1 MLKIYKLFIFISLI
15 TISKL
20 TYSQINVDIL
30 TQVDSSFISKDT
42 ISICAE
48 NVIGLYANVSG
59 GTSPYTYDWYGA
71 DSLLM
76 GTSSPFTTF
85 IASNPGTYMIGC
97 LVTDDYG
104 NVCKDSVII
113 IVKALPDLILSPL
126 NDSICIGDSIT
137 LTASG
142 ASTILWFDDNDN
154 LIGWGSQI
162 IISPTSNT
170 NYFVVGVQSGCSK
183 TQSIN
188 IKVFQPP
195 IVNAGNDTIICS
207 LDSISLH
214 ASASNYLNIQWTSN
228 GTGNYTNTNDLNTIY
243 IPSTQDW
250 ANGSVILTLTA
261 SGYADCPDA
270 HDQLTI
276 NFIDVPDLISSTD
289 TTICEGESVTI
300 SANGANSFL
309 WSEGSNTSSII
320 VSPSLNTTYYV
331 TGSIDICQRIDS
343 FIVYVNP
350 APIFNLGND
359 TTICYNDSVTIHA
372 PLGFAGYQW
381 NTGDTTNFIS
391 VIPTDTTTYTV
402 TVTNEY
408 GCTASDDITIN
419 VRPDLG
425 IDAGADQSIC
435 EGQST
440 VLSASGG
447 ISYIWS
453 TGETTANITVTPTDT
468 TVYYVTGTDGIC
480 NDIDS
485 VIVNVY
491 PNLINLIT
499 TPDTQVC
506 MGDAITLEVYGAQT
520 YLWSTGQTDST
531 IQVIINSDTTYY
543 VTGYAYGCERE
554 DSVVITVGTPITLN
568 ISPADTTVCPGS
580 NVILTVEGA
589 TNYLWNTGDTGSSIV
604 VIPYD
609 TTIYSV
615 TGYDSGC
622 TAQIS
627 AIVNTYSVDMV
638 TIDSIPPICTGDS
651 AQLIANGTGIIYWST
666 GDTTNSIWV
675 SPTNDTI
682 YIVNML
688 DTNGCITSDTI
699 NVVVSLPPNVI
710 LNYTSPACMNSYIN
724 ISAQNA
730 TYYSWSTGDSTA
742 EIIIYLEQ
750 DTTIYVTA
758 TNIYGCSSIDSIT
771 IIPDSSAIITHMN
784 DTIVCMHTILGLWA
798 NGANTIIWSTGDTGN
813 VINSIITQD
822 TTFYIHSI
830 SGTCESY
837 DSIHVQIYPPL
848 YVDAG
853 HDTTVMAGTNAYLH
867 GNVIGGGVSS
877 ISWSPSDSMQGSNT
891 LNPIVVVD
899 SSMYFILTVT
909 DTNGCTWM
917 DMVYVNVIPYGIY
930 LESLSDTIICSGDS
944 LILSVNH
951 LFGGTPPYSYEW
963 IIDTNSDTLFGNP
976 ITILPTGNSYIYLSV
991 SDSEGYFTYDTMY
1004 VSVIT
1009 TPEPDLPDTLHIC
1022 YGDTVAL
1029 DPQTLGSCLWSTG
1042 DTSSILEILITQ
1054 DTLIYLTITN
1064 NICSAYD
1071 TSLIFMKPLPYIYI
1085 YPASDSLCP
1094 GDTAV
1099 FVVISDGTIQW
1110 DNGSINDTLM
1120 FEAITND
1127 TIYVTSE
1134 LNSCYST
1141 AFATTYIYEV
1151 PDIILNTNAWNDEV
1165 LPGQPLILEI
1175 LPNTFSYYIVNNSEN
1190 TFTDTI
1196 NHFSLY
1202 ISPGGDLIY
1211 VIAVTSEG
1219 CESYETIFIN
1229 SRTIPNG
1236 FTPNADNVNDVFMPG
1251 VPIKILNRWGQ
1262 VVYEGDNGWDGTI
1275 DNKQAMPGTYFY
1287 IIELQD
1293 ENGKLIKTY
1302 KGDLLLIKN

>member
-568 ISPADTTVCPGS
+568 ISPTDTTVCPGS

-688 DTNGCITSDTI
+688 DTNGCVTSDTI

-951 LFGGTPPYSYEW
+951 LFGGTPPYSYE
-963 IIDTNSDTLFGNP
+963 G
-976 ITILPTGNSYIYLSV
+976 
-991 SDSEGYFTYDTMY
+991 
-1004 VSVIT
+1004 
-1009 TPEPDLPDTLHIC
+1009 
-1022 YGDTVAL
+1022 
-1029 DPQTLGSCLWSTG
+1029 
-1042 DTSSILEILITQ
+1042 
-1054 DTLIYLTITN
+1054 
-1064 NICSAYD
+1064 
-1071 TSLIFMKPLPYIYI
+1071 
-1085 YPASDSLCP
+1085 
-1094 GDTAV
+1094 
-1099 FVVISDGTIQW
+1099 
-1110 DNGSINDTLM
+1110 
-1120 FEAITND
+1120 
-1127 TIYVTSE
+1127 
-1134 LNSCYST
+1134 
-1141 AFATTYIYEV
+1141 
-1151 PDIILNTNAWNDEV
+1151 
-1165 LPGQPLILEI
+1165 
-1175 LPNTFSYYIVNNSEN
+1175 
-1190 TFTDTI
+1190 
-1196 NHFSLY
+1196 
-1202 ISPGGDLIY
+1202 
-1211 VIAVTSEG
+1211 
-1219 CESYETIFIN
+1219 
-1229 SRTIPNG
+1229 
-1236 FTPNADNVNDVFMPG
+1236 
-1251 VPIKILNRWGQ
+1251 
-1262 VVYEGDNGWDGTI
+1262 
-1275 DNKQAMPGTYFY
+1275 
-1287 IIELQD
+1287 
-1293 ENGKLIKTY
+1293 
-1302 KGDLLLIKN
+1302 

>member
-520 YLWSTGQTDST
+520 YIWSTGQTDST

-688 DTNGCITSDTI
+688 DTNGCVTSDTI

>member
-276 NFIDVPDLISSTD
+276 NFIDIPDLISSTD

-568 ISPADTTVCPGS
+568 ISPTDTTVCPGS

-688 DTNGCITSDTI
+688 DTNGCVTSDTI

>member
-568 ISPADTTVCPGS
+568 ISPTDTTVCPGS

-688 DTNGCITSDTI
+688 DTNGCVTSDTI

>member
-372 PLGFAGYQW
+372 PIGFAGYQW

-688 DTNGCITSDTI
+688 DTNGCVTSDTI

>member
-1 MLKIYKLFIFISLI
+1 VIPTDTTTYTVTVTNEYGCTASDDI
-15 TISKL
+15 TI
-20 TYSQINVDIL
+20 NVRPDLGIDAGAD
-30 TQVDSSFISKDT
+30 Q
-42 ISICAE
+42 SICEGQSTVLSA
-48 NVIGLYANVSG
+48 SG
-59 GTSPYTYDWYGA
+59 GISYIWSTGETTANITVTPTDTTVYYVT
-71 DSLLM
+71 
-76 GTSSPFTTF
+76 GTDG
-85 IASNPGTYMIGC
+85 ICNDI
-97 LVTDDYG
+97 
-104 NVCKDSVII
+104 DSVIVNVYPNLI
-113 IVKALPDLILSPL
+113 NLITTPDTQV
-126 NDSICIGDSIT
+126 CMGDAIT
-137 LTASG
+137 LEVYG
-142 ASTILWFDDNDN
+142 AQTYLWSTGQTDSTI
-154 LIGWGSQI
+154 QVI
-162 IISPTSNT
+162 I
-170 NYFVVGVQSGCSK
+170 
-183 TQSIN
+183 
-188 IKVFQPP
+188 
-195 IVNAGNDTIICS
+195 
-207 LDSISLH
+207 
-214 ASASNYLNIQWTSN
+214 
-228 GTGNYTNTNDLNTIY
+228 
-243 IPSTQDW
+243 
-250 ANGSVILTLTA
+250 
-261 SGYADCPDA
+261 
-270 HDQLTI
+270 
-276 NFIDVPDLISSTD
+276 
-289 TTICEGESVTI
+289 
-300 SANGANSFL
+300 NSD
-309 WSEGSNTSSII
+309 
-320 VSPSLNTTYYV
+320 TTYYV
-331 TGSIDICQRIDS
+331 TGYAYGCEREDS
-343 FIVYVNP
+343 VVIMHLP
-350 APIFNLGND
+350 LPIFNLGND

-372 PLGFAGYQW
+372 PIGFAGYQW

-688 DTNGCITSDTI
+688 DTNGCVTSDTI

>member
-543 VTGYAYGCERE
+543 VTGYAYGCER
-554 DSVVITVGTPITLN
+554 
-568 ISPADTTVCPGS
+568 VCGPPFF
-580 NVILTVEGA
+580 L
-589 TNYLWNTGDTGSSIV
+589 
-604 VIPYD
+604 
-609 TTIYSV
+609 
-615 TGYDSGC
+615 C
-622 TAQIS
+622 
-627 AIVNTYSVDMV
+627 V
-638 TIDSIPPICTGDS
+638 TILCYWIC
-651 AQLIANGTGIIYWST
+651 LR
-666 GDTTNSIWV
+666 
-675 SPTNDTI
+675 
-682 YIVNML
+682 L
-688 DTNGCITSDTI
+688 
-699 NVVVSLPPNVI
+699 
-710 LNYTSPACMNSYIN
+710 
-724 ISAQNA
+724 
-730 TYYSWSTGDSTA
+730 
-742 EIIIYLEQ
+742 
-750 DTTIYVTA
+750 
-758 TNIYGCSSIDSIT
+758 
-771 IIPDSSAIITHMN
+771 
-784 DTIVCMHTILGLWA
+784 
-798 NGANTIIWSTGDTGN
+798 
-813 VINSIITQD
+813 
-822 TTFYIHSI
+822 
-830 SGTCESY
+830 
-837 DSIHVQIYPPL
+837 
-848 YVDAG
+848 
-853 HDTTVMAGTNAYLH
+853 
-867 GNVIGGGVSS
+867 
-877 ISWSPSDSMQGSNT
+877 
-891 LNPIVVVD
+891 
-899 SSMYFILTVT
+899 
-909 DTNGCTWM
+909 
-917 DMVYVNVIPYGIY
+917 
-930 LESLSDTIICSGDS
+930 
-944 LILSVNH
+944 
-951 LFGGTPPYSYEW
+951 
-963 IIDTNSDTLFGNP
+963 
-976 ITILPTGNSYIYLSV
+976 
-991 SDSEGYFTYDTMY
+991 
-1004 VSVIT
+1004 
-1009 TPEPDLPDTLHIC
+1009 
-1022 YGDTVAL
+1022 
-1029 DPQTLGSCLWSTG
+1029 
-1042 DTSSILEILITQ
+1042 
-1054 DTLIYLTITN
+1054 
-1064 NICSAYD
+1064 
-1071 TSLIFMKPLPYIYI
+1071 
-1085 YPASDSLCP
+1085 
-1094 GDTAV
+1094 
-1099 FVVISDGTIQW
+1099 
-1110 DNGSINDTLM
+1110 
-1120 FEAITND
+1120 
-1127 TIYVTSE
+1127 
-1134 LNSCYST
+1134 
-1141 AFATTYIYEV
+1141 
-1151 PDIILNTNAWNDEV
+1151 
-1165 LPGQPLILEI
+1165 
-1175 LPNTFSYYIVNNSEN
+1175 
-1190 TFTDTI
+1190 
-1196 NHFSLY
+1196 
-1202 ISPGGDLIY
+1202 
-1211 VIAVTSEG
+1211 
-1219 CESYETIFIN
+1219 
-1229 SRTIPNG
+1229 
-1236 FTPNADNVNDVFMPG
+1236 
-1251 VPIKILNRWGQ
+1251 
-1262 VVYEGDNGWDGTI
+1262 
-1275 DNKQAMPGTYFY
+1275 
-1287 IIELQD
+1287 
-1293 ENGKLIKTY
+1293 
-1302 KGDLLLIKN
+1302 

>member
-372 PLGFAGYQW
+372 PIGFAGYQW

-568 ISPADTTVCPGS
+568 ISPTDTTVCPGS

-688 DTNGCITSDTI
+688 DTNGCVTSDTI

>member
-554 DSVVITVGTPITLN
+554 DSVVIMHLPLPIFNLGN
-568 ISPADTTVCPGS
+568 DTTICYNDSVTIHAPLGFA
-580 NVILTVEGA
+580 G
-589 TNYLWNTGDTGSSIV
+589 YQWNTGDTTNFIS
-604 VIPYD
+604 VIPTD
-609 TTIYSV
+609 TTTYTV
-615 TGYDSGC
+615 TVTNEYGC
-622 TAQIS
+622 TA
-627 AIVNTYSVDMV
+627 
-638 TIDSIPPICTGDS
+638 
-651 AQLIANGTGIIYWST
+651 
-666 GDTTNSIWV
+666 
-675 SPTNDTI
+675 
-682 YIVNML
+682 
-688 DTNGCITSDTI
+688 SDDITI
-699 NVVVSLPPNVI
+699 NVRPDLGIDAGADQSICEGQSTVLSASGGI
-710 LNYTSPACMNSYIN
+710 SY
-724 ISAQNA
+724 
-730 TYYSWSTGDSTA
+730 
-742 EIIIYLEQ
+742 
-750 DTTIYVTA
+750 
-758 TNIYGCSSIDSIT
+758 
-771 IIPDSSAIITHMN
+771 
-784 DTIVCMHTILGLWA
+784 
-798 NGANTIIWSTGDTGN
+798 IWSTGETTAN
-813 VINSIITQD
+813 ITV
-822 TTFYIHSI
+822 TPT
-830 SGTCESY
+830 
-837 DSIHVQIYPPL
+837 
-848 YVDAG
+848 
-853 HDTTVMAGTNAYLH
+853 DTTVYYVTGTDGICNDIDS
-867 GNVIGGGVSS
+867 VI
-877 ISWSPSDSMQGSNT
+877 
-891 LNPIVVVD
+891 
-899 SSMYFILTVT
+899 
-909 DTNGCTWM
+909 
-917 DMVYVNVIPYGIY
+917 VNVYPN
-930 LESLSDTIICSGDS
+930 
-944 LILSVNH
+944 LINL
-951 LFGGTPPYSYEW
+951 
-963 IIDTNSDTLFGNP
+963 
-976 ITILPTGNSYIYLSV
+976 
-991 SDSEGYFTYDTMY
+991 
-1004 VSVIT
+1004 IT
-1009 TPEPDLPDTLHIC
+1009 TPDT
-1022 YGDTVAL
+1022 
-1029 DPQTLGSCLWSTG
+1029 
-1042 DTSSILEILITQ
+1042 
-1054 DTLIYLTITN
+1054 
-1064 NICSAYD
+1064 
-1071 TSLIFMKPLPYIYI
+1071 
-1085 YPASDSLCP
+1085 
-1094 GDTAV
+1094 
-1099 FVVISDGTIQW
+1099 
-1110 DNGSINDTLM
+1110 
-1120 FEAITND
+1120 
-1127 TIYVTSE
+1127 
-1134 LNSCYST
+1134 
-1141 AFATTYIYEV
+1141 
-1151 PDIILNTNAWNDEV
+1151 
-1165 LPGQPLILEI
+1165 
-1175 LPNTFSYYIVNNSEN
+1175 
-1190 TFTDTI
+1190 
-1196 NHFSLY
+1196 
-1202 ISPGGDLIY
+1202 
-1211 VIAVTSEG
+1211 
-1219 CESYETIFIN
+1219 
-1229 SRTIPNG
+1229 
-1236 FTPNADNVNDVFMPG
+1236 
-1251 VPIKILNRWGQ
+1251 
-1262 VVYEGDNGWDGTI
+1262 
-1275 DNKQAMPGTYFY
+1275 
-1287 IIELQD
+1287 
-1293 ENGKLIKTY
+1293 
-1302 KGDLLLIKN
+1302 

>member
-688 DTNGCITSDTI
+688 DTNGCVTSDTI

>member
-554 DSVVITVGTPITLN
+554 DSVVIMHLPLPIFNLGN
-568 ISPADTTVCPGS
+568 DTTICYNDSVTIHAPLGFA
-580 NVILTVEGA
+580 G
-589 TNYLWNTGDTGSSIV
+589 YQWNTGDTTNFIS
-604 VIPYD
+604 VIPTD
-609 TTIYSV
+609 TTTYTV
-615 TGYDSGC
+615 TVTNEYGC
-622 TAQIS
+622 TA
-627 AIVNTYSVDMV
+627 
-638 TIDSIPPICTGDS
+638 
-651 AQLIANGTGIIYWST
+651 
-666 GDTTNSIWV
+666 
-675 SPTNDTI
+675 
-682 YIVNML
+682 
-688 DTNGCITSDTI
+688 SDDITI
-699 NVVVSLPPNVI
+699 NVRPDLGIDAGADQSICEGQSTVLSASGGI
-710 LNYTSPACMNSYIN
+710 SY
-724 ISAQNA
+724 
-730 TYYSWSTGDSTA
+730 
-742 EIIIYLEQ
+742 
-750 DTTIYVTA
+750 
-758 TNIYGCSSIDSIT
+758 
-771 IIPDSSAIITHMN
+771 
-784 DTIVCMHTILGLWA
+784 
-798 NGANTIIWSTGDTGN
+798 IWSTGETTAN
-813 VINSIITQD
+813 ITV
-822 TTFYIHSI
+822 TPT
-830 SGTCESY
+830 
-837 DSIHVQIYPPL
+837 
-848 YVDAG
+848 
-853 HDTTVMAGTNAYLH
+853 DTTVYYVTGTDGICNDIDS
-867 GNVIGGGVSS
+867 VI
-877 ISWSPSDSMQGSNT
+877 
-891 LNPIVVVD
+891 
-899 SSMYFILTVT
+899 
-909 DTNGCTWM
+909 
-917 DMVYVNVIPYGIY
+917 VNVYPN
-930 LESLSDTIICSGDS
+930 
-944 LILSVNH
+944 LINL
-951 LFGGTPPYSYEW
+951 
-963 IIDTNSDTLFGNP
+963 
-976 ITILPTGNSYIYLSV
+976 
-991 SDSEGYFTYDTMY
+991 
-1004 VSVIT
+1004 IT
-1009 TPEPDLPDTLHIC
+1009 TPDTQVCMGDAITLEV
-1022 YGDTVAL
+1022 YGA
-1029 DPQTLGSCLWSTG
+1029 QTYLWSTG
-1042 DTSSILEILITQ
+1042 QTDSTIQVIINSDTTYYV
-1054 DTLIYLTITN
+1054 TGY
-1064 NICSAYD
+1064 AYGCERE
-1071 TSLIFMKPLPYIYI
+1071 
-1085 YPASDSLCP
+1085 DS
-1094 GDTAV
+1094 
-1099 FVVISDGTIQW
+1099 VVI
-1110 DNGSINDTLM
+1110 
-1120 FEAITND
+1120 
-1127 TIYVTSE
+1127 
-1134 LNSCYST
+1134 
-1141 AFATTYIYEV
+1141 
-1151 PDIILNTNAWNDEV
+1151 
-1165 LPGQPLILEI
+1165 
-1175 LPNTFSYYIVNNSEN
+1175 
-1190 TFTDTI
+1190 
-1196 NHFSLY
+1196 
-1202 ISPGGDLIY
+1202 
-1211 VIAVTSEG
+1211 
-1219 CESYETIFIN
+1219 
-1229 SRTIPNG
+1229 
-1236 FTPNADNVNDVFMPG
+1236 
-1251 VPIKILNRWGQ
+1251 
-1262 VVYEGDNGWDGTI
+1262 
-1275 DNKQAMPGTYFY
+1275 
-1287 IIELQD
+1287 
-1293 ENGKLIKTY
+1293 
-1302 KGDLLLIKN
+1302 